1 MPIISI
7 VMPAYNGERTI
18 LETLNSLQEQTFSD
32 FEIIVINDGS
42 TDSTLEILNNFKD
55 PRLKIFSYENGGLTV
70 ARNRGLSHS
79 SGEFITLLDQ
89 DDLWTPDKLEL
100 QLAALQQNPEAGV
113 AYSWTCFMGANKE
126 WFYSGNH
133 VNFEGNV
140 FADLLIDNFLDNG
153 SNPLMR
159 RKAIES
165 VGEFDPVV
173 GPCDDWDY
181 WLRLASQYPFVLV
194 PKEQIFYRQSSTSL
208 TSKAEVINDASV
220 LVLEKAF
227 QSAPQEFQYLRNQCF
242 SNIHLYT
249 VDLYLRHGNQLK
261 DVNKA
266 RHFLW
271 KAIKLYPQALKD
283 KRTTRKLI
291 KWVIKKWI
299 VLNFLQ
305 RPVNSI
311 TPQVQ

>member
-1 MPIISI
+1 MPTISI

-18 LETLNSLQEQTFSD
+18 LETLNSLQQQTFSN
-32 FEIIVINDGS
+32 FEIILINDGS
-42 TDSTLEILNNFKD
+42 TDRTLEIVNNFKD
-55 PRLKIFSYENGGLTV
+55 PRLKIFSYENGGLTA

-79 SGEFITLLDQ
+79 TGEFIALLDQ

-100 QLAALQQNPEAGV
+100 QLAALQKNPEAGV
-113 AYSWTCFMGANKE
+113 AYSWTSFMGANKE

-159 RKAIES
+159 RQAIES
-165 VGEFDPVV
+165 IGEFDPVV

-181 WLRLASQYPFVLV
+181 WLRLAAQWSFVLV

-208 TSKAEVINDASV
+208 TSKSEVIHNASI

-227 QSAPQEFQYLRNQCF
+227 KFATQEFQHLRNQCF
-242 SNIHLYT
+242 ANIYLYT
-249 VDLYLRHGNQLK
+249 ADLYLRHGRQIQ
-261 DVNKA
+261 DVNKSA
-266 RHFLW
+266 EILW
-271 KAIKLYPQALKD
+271 KAIRIYPPALKE
-283 KRTTRKLI
+283 KITRQLI
-291 KWVIKKWI
+291 RWVIKKW
-299 VLNFLQ
+299 FLVRFSQ
-305 RPVNSI
+305 QPLSS
-311 TPQVQ
+311 PQSQI